1 MEVLWDV
8 AITKNGERIW
18 IDDDCKETVFCPE
31 CKSEMIPV
39 RGEIVQHH
47 YRHKADSACSG
58 ESAKH
63 WSKKYEIA
71 DALSHFGKVEVE
83 GKIGRWFA
91 DVLYEDKWA
100 FEVVYSNPPEPEKM
114 NDLRDGLIIF
124 NFNFQSFVIN
134 FIRQNDITL
143 YVRLFSKPDV
153 YTLPCFA
160 ILCLAL
166 ALLWTSPML
175 SLALSISSIL
185 CMLYDDSELAAP
197 LYDRDQE
204 DVVIVVLIVV
214 LQMPV
219 AFLFN
224 PRSISH
230 HHLYKFFSGQSQYGS
245 RDIIDTSFG
254 DERSF

>member
-18 IDDDCKETVFCPE
+18 IDDDCKEAVFCPE
-31 CKSEMIPV
+31 CESEMIPV

-124 NFNFQSFVIN
+124 NFNDRTVWGDSEEGDYDPVDTMFSHIKPKPKSFIHVVQSFARDILAGKEVDVCAICREVKGIN
-134 FIRQNDITL
+134 SRLKSEGICVSCDFERF
-143 YVRLFSKPDV
+143 VRREEREKRRL
-153 YTLPCFA
+153 
-160 ILCLAL
+160 
-166 ALLWTSPML
+166 
-175 SLALSISSIL
+175 
-185 CMLYDDSELAAP
+185 E
-197 LYDRDQE
+197 RE
-204 DVVIVVLIVV
+204 
-214 LQMPV
+214 
-219 AFLFN
+219 
-224 PRSISH
+224 RSIS
-230 HHLYKFFSGQSQYGS
+230 LGA
-245 RDIIDTSFG
+245 
-254 DERSF
+254 ERYRWAKGR

>member
-71 DALSHFGKVEVE
+71 DALSRFGKVEVE

-114 NDLRDGLIIF
+114 NDLRNGLIIF
-124 NFNFQSFVIN
+124 NFNDESIWGCGAYEERDPTTQFFHIKPKPRSFAHVVQSFARDILAGKEVDVCAICREVKGIN
-134 FIRQNDITL
+134 SRLKSEGICVSCDMER
-143 YVRLFSKPDV
+143 YVRR
-153 YTLPCFA
+153 A
-160 ILCLAL
+160 ERERRI
-166 ALLWTSPML
+166 
-175 SLALSISSIL
+175 SLGA
-185 CMLYDDSELAAP
+185 
-197 LYDRDQE
+197 
-204 DVVIVVLIVV
+204 
-214 LQMPV
+214 
-219 AFLFN
+219 
-224 PRSISH
+224 
-230 HHLYKFFSGQSQYGS
+230 
-245 RDIIDTSFG
+245 
-254 DERSF
+254 ERYREAKMR